1 MLPPGISVFY
11 ISSLL
16 YVILCLT
23 PLVSIYSLTLYSVYS
38 SLKINFDS
46 FPSSISFNVPP
57 SESPFSV
64 LGKLGH

>member
-11 ISSLL
+11 IGFLL

-23 PLVSIYSLTLYSVYS
+23 LLVCIYSLTLYSVYS

-46 FPSSISFNVPP
+46 FPSSISSNVPP
-57 SESPFSV
+57 SESPFPV
-64 LGKLGH
+64 LSKLGH